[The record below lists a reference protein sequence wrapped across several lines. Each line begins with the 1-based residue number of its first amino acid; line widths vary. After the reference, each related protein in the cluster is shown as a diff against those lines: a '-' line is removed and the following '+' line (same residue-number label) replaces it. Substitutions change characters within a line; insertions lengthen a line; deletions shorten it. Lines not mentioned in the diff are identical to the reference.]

1 MITGFEDIVEN
12 RILNALR
19 NGEFDNL
26 PGVGKPIAIED
37 DSHIPEDL
45 RLSHK
50 ILKNAGCLPPEIE
63 LKKEIYQT
71 QDLLQGLEETVE
83 KYRILKRLNFLIM
96 KLNAMRNTSI
106 SFEMPQHYSD
116 RLAERLGS
124 HSSQT
129 PQGHHARKN
138 ETSH

>member
-1 MITGFEDIVEN
+1 MITGFEDIVEK
-12 RILNALR
+12 RILNAIR

-26 PGVGKPIAIED
+26 PGVGEPIVIED

-71 QDLLQGLEETVE
+71 QDLLQGLEGTTE
-83 KYRILKRLNFLIM
+83 KYRVLKRLNFLIM
-96 KLNAMRNTSI
+96 KLNDMRKTNI
-106 SFEMPQHYSD
+106 SMEMPQQYAD
-116 RLAERLGS
+116 LLAERLCS
-124 HSSQT
+124 KSTQT
-129 PQGHHARKN
+129 
-138 ETSH
+138 S